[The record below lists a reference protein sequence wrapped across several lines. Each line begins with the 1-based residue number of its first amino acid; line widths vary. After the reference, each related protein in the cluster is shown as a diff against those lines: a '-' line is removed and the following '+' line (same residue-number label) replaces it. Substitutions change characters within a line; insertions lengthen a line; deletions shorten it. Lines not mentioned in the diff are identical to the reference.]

1 MTHDEKEI
9 KRKLRILKHAE
20 YSGNIAKTCRY
31 FGVARS
37 LFYLWRDALH
47 IEPETSCYL
56 SGFTHLLR
64 IQFCQRWKDSYPFR
78 IIFPHAD

>member
-1 MTHDEKEI
+1 MTPDEKEI

-37 LFYLWRDALH
+37 VFYLWRDAYRELG
-47 IEPETSCYL
+47 EA
-56 SGFTHLLR
+56 GR
-64 IQFCQRWKDSYPFR
+64 GRR
-78 IIFPHAD
+78 

>member
-31 FGVARS
+31 FGVVWLAHYS
-37 LFYLWRDALH
+37 IYGATLIENLAKQALNGNGLFQNPIPD
-47 IEPETSCYL
+47 EP
-56 SGFTHLLR
+56 HLR
-64 IQFCQRWKDSYPFR
+64 
-78 IIFPHAD
+78 